1 MADTFAEIEIGEIG
15 EIRLPEYIRLI
26 SDRGNLSQN
35 THYTV
40 REGYEIVRAYLD
52 IKKQKHTTNQYIKS
66 IVQPDTIAVSKDVQ
80 INFEKS
86 FEGAKAEAEAK
97 GVKISGFGEL
107 EKEYAKVAAS
117 QVISATTN
125 GQIYVHAWADGRK
138 YSSKDGVIIADLVIE
153 LVRRPTDRDI
163 DALIADVVRAVDD
176 NTQEGVN
183 AALATFKAFSEKAEK
198 SKAKADPN
206 PIKPKDK
213 D

>member
-1 MADTFAEIEIGEIG
+1 MTGSFADIEIGEIG

-52 IKKQKHTTNQYIKS
+52 IKLQKNTTNQYIKS
-66 IVQPDTIAVSKDVQ
+66 IIQPDTIAISKEVD
-80 INFEKS
+80 IKFEKS
-86 FEGAKAEAEAK
+86 FESAKAEAEAK
-97 GVKISGFGEL
+97 GVKIGGFGEL

-117 QVISATTN
+117 QIISATTN
-125 GQIYVHAWADGRK
+125 GQVYVHAWADGRK
-138 YSSKDGVIIADLVIE
+138 YSSRDGVIIADLVIE

-163 DALIADVVRAVDD
+163 DALIAEVVRAVDE

-183 AALATFKAFSEKAEK
+183 SALATFTGFNQKAEK
-198 SKAKADPN
+198 SKAKSDPN
-206 PIKPKDK
+206 PMVPKDK
-213 D
+213 G